1 MVASRIRVMGASS
14 SASFWLSAFGLALMP
29 TSIGYQDLAAL
40 IAHRPGIARDWR
52 DHLIASPF
60 GTIEPA
66 TYSYAR
72 PIGTA
77 IPEPLG
83 FQAVNFDPRS
93 LDANAWRI
101 DAPLN
106 RPVRQIE
113 YPTVNRARKGDRLP
127 ANVPPPAPAQPGS
140 LPQLQPVSTPPAVEP
155 APPPAPGVTPRPK
168 AVENQDAAPVAAA
181 PALQSVGHPEVQAD
195 AQLVTHDAAAP
206 VLQSV
211 AQPKAQSV
219 PQSAAPADA
228 AAAPA
233 LQIDAHNDASTMTAP
248 AAPHQ
253 VDAANAVQPRAA
265 APPENGN
272 ARGAAEEEEISLDKP
287 PEIPA
292 PGEIESSPP
301 STELSFI
308 GDGAATDRSA
318 QIYFGGGIMGSPA
331 GLQRWAPGA
340 EPILVARTPDSDI
353 KLSALEDTGSDAD
366 KAGETVAGKDEIQQG
381 SPAQRLGLEGKSFL
395 KAQKCLA
402 DAVYFEARGEVMK
415 GQEAVAQVVMNRVF
429 SGYYPNDVC
438 GVVYQNASRHLRCQ
452 FTFACEGKDLSV
464 KDEPDMWEQAK
475 RIAKD
480 MLEGKIWLAEVG
492 HATHY
497 HAYWVHPSWVHEMTK
512 LYHLGVH
519 TFYRPRNWG
528 DGGDEPAWGKTP
540 DSSKADTPAEKSEAA
555 PKTSDAAAK
564 GPEAAATPEPA
575 AATSDA
581 TAKL

>member
-14 SASFWLSAFGLALMP
+14 SASFWLSAFCLALMP

-83 FQAVNFDPRS
+83 FQTVNFDPRS

-106 RPVRQIE
+106 RPARQIE
-113 YPTVNRARKGDRLP
+113 YPSVNRALKGDRLP
-127 ANVPPPAPAQPGS
+127 SSVPAPAPAQPAS
-140 LPQLQPVSTPPAVEP
+140 LPQLQPISTPPALEP
-155 APPPAPGVTPRPK
+155 AAPSSPAAPVRPK
-168 AVENQDAAPVAAA
+168 AVEREDGAP
-181 PALQSVGHPEVQAD
+181 
-195 AQLVTHDAAAP
+195 DAAAP
-206 VLQSV
+206 TLQSV
-211 AQPKAQSV
+211 AQPDAPAVAQPDAPPV
-219 PQSAAPADA
+219 MPGAAPAEA
-228 AAAPA
+228 VAPA
-233 LQIDAHNDASTMTAP
+233 LQMDAHNDASTAIVP
-248 AAPHQ
+248 EGARPL
-253 VDAANAVQPRAA
+253 DAANAVQPRPVAL
-265 APPENGN
+265 PENDN

-287 PEIPA
+287 PEIPP

-301 STELSFI
+301 SSDLSFI
-308 GDGAATDRSA
+308 GDGATDRST
-318 QIYFGGGIMGSPA
+318 QVYFGGGVMGSPS
-331 GLQRWAPGA
+331 GLERWAPGE
-340 EPILVARTPDSDI
+340 EPILVARTPDPDI
-353 KLSALEDTGSDAD
+353 KLSALEDTGADAD
-366 KAGETVAGKDEIQQG
+366 KGGETIAGKDEIQLG

-438 GVVYQNASRHLRCQ
+438 GVVYQNANRHLRCQ

-528 DGGDEPAWGKTP
+528 DGDDEPVWGKAP
-540 DSSKADTPAEKSEAA
+540 DSDKADTPAEKSEAEPNA
-555 PKTSDAAAK
+555 SDKTSDKTSDAAAK
-564 GPEAAATPEPA
+564 VPEAAASPTPA
-575 AATSDA
+575 AAKSEP